1 MTPDMSN
8 DLTTLGVLALIAWA
22 VLVVVVVY
30 TAWKE
35 TRRG

>member
-1 MTPDMSN
+1 MTPDMTN
-8 DLTTLGVLALIAWA
+8 DLTTLGVLALIAWVA
-22 VLVVVVVY
+22 LVVVVVY